1 VSRSIAYLASIID
14 DFNMSSDL
22 SGVTDDHSSY
32 REAPKIKNEY
42 SFEHREEVS
51 ATRVASETDEDRNE
65 RIAARATLQ
74 NALHGIPKQQLFA
87 EVGEF
92 CRVHGLEEHQE
103 VFRKGALLAQRPK
116 EWDGISELSVEDK
129 ANIRYEHEHK

>member
-1 VSRSIAYLASIID
+1 
-14 DFNMSSDL
+14 MSSDL
-22 SGVTDDHSSY
+22 SGVTDDHSSS
-32 REAPKIKNEY
+32 RDAPKIKNEY
-42 SFEHREEVS
+42 SFEHREEAS
-51 ATRVASETDEDRNE
+51 ATQVASETDEDRNE

-87 EVGEF
+87 EVDEF
-92 CRVHGLEEHQE
+92 CQTHGLEEHQE

-116 EWDGISELSVEDK
+116 EWDDISELSGEDK